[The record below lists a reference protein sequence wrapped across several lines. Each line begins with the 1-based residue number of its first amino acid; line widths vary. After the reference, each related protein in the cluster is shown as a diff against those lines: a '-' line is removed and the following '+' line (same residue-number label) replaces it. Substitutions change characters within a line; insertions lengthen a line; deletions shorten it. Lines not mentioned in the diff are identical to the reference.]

1 MSRLKK
7 GKEKT
12 LNKLAGF
19 QKKSHIIDQDDK
31 YDFPDLND
39 KKMSIKKEEVD
50 KAKTPLTNEQYK
62 ETFVYET
69 NKPAKLQKNINE
81 FFPTLGNDNLKKN
94 EAATKAE
101 AIQNVGEI
109 KEVKQDNSKPW
120 WTKVEGKP

>member
-1 MSRLKK
+1 
-7 GKEKT
+7 